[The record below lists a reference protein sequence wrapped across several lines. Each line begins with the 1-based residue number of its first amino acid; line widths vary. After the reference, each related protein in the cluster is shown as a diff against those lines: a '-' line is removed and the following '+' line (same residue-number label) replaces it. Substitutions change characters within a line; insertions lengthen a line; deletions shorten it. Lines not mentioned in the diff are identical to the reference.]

1 MMARS
6 KKYIA
11 LIVDIINERGPLTQ
25 REITDILTQSTTRKL
40 NGRKIRNTPTK
51 NQVSNYLAK
60 FPHFEEVGTKRISNG
75 MSNGTYKAK
84 VWDVNQAYLNSMKLS
99 E

>member
-6 KKYIA
+6 KVYVA

-25 REITDILTQSTTRKL
+25 REITDILNQDTTRKL
-40 NGRKIRNTPTK
+40 NGRKMRNTPTR
-51 NQVSNYLAK
+51 NQVGNYLAK
-60 FPHFEEVGTKRISNG
+60 FPHFEEVGSKKITNGISKTTYNG
-75 MSNGTYKAK
+75 K
-84 VWDVNQAYLNSMKLS
+84 VWDINRTYLKSM